1 MTGQTAKPLHICLD
15 ARLIP
20 GSAGGI
26 EQATTG
32 LMHALG
38 GSGSG
43 FRYSFLIYAGFEKHF
58 APYATGASE
67 LVPAG
72 PPPMHHHLPG
82 WLSSIKP
89 WAKRTLRRLGL
100 MPGGLGGEPAVV
112 AKLAP
117 DLLHF
122 PMQSAWRT
130 ARLNL
135 YQPWDLQHRHLPQ
148 FFTAAESSYRDRIYR
163 ACCSQATRVAVASAW
178 GRDDLVAAYGLDPA
192 RISVVPMAA
201 PTDAYPRL
209 EETEIGRE
217 LVALGLAPPYA
228 YYPAQSWPHKNH
240 LGLVR
245 ALARLRA
252 DGGPAIPLVCSG
264 RRTDE
269 FAGVEA
275 EASRLGLRETLR
287 HVGFVDTRRMV
298 ALYRGAR
305 LLVFPSLFEGWG
317 LPITEAMSL
326 GVPIAAARSTCIP
339 EQLGEAGVL
348 FDPTDPVD
356 MARAVRALWEDDGL
370 RATCIAAGRERVG
383 RFTWSATAAAYN
395 RIYQELAG
403 P

>member
-1 MTGQTAKPLHICLD
+1 MSRYPVMPLHVCLD

-20 GSAGGI
+20 GSAGGV

-38 GSGSG
+38 GSGPG
-43 FRYSFLIYAGFEKHF
+43 FRYSFLVYAGCEPHF

-72 PPPMHHHLPG
+72 PPPLHHRMPG
-82 WLSSIKP
+82 WLSTIKP

-100 MPGGLGGEPAVV
+100 FSGGLGPEPAVV
-112 AKLAP
+112 AALAP
-117 DLLHF
+117 DLVHF
-122 PMQSAWRT
+122 PMQQAWRT
-130 ARLNL
+130 VRRNL

-148 FFTAAESSYRDRIYR
+148 FFTAAECADRDRLYR
-163 ACCSQATRVAVASAW
+163 ACCTQATRVVVASEW
-178 GRDDLVAAYGLDPA
+178 GRRDLAAAYGLDPA
-192 RISVVPMAA
+192 RIGVVPMAA

-209 EETEIGRE
+209 DDTEAKRE
-217 LVALGLAPPYA
+217 LAALGVEPPYA

-245 ALARLRA
+245 ALARIRA
-252 DGGPAIPLVCSG
+252 EGGPAIRLVCSG
-264 RRTDE
+264 RRTGE
-269 FAGVEA
+269 FAASEA
-275 EASRLGLRETLR
+275 EAARLDVALR

-339 EQLGEAGVL
+339 EQLGDAGVL
-348 FDPTDPVD
+348 FDPADPAD
-356 MARAVRALWEDDGL
+356 IARAVCALWEDATL
-370 RATCIAAGRERVG
+370 RERCVAAGRARVA
-383 RFTWSATAAAYN
+383 RYTWAATAAAYN
-395 RIYQELAG
+395 RIYQELART
-403 P
+403 